1 MDSRDSVL
9 RMEALCYHGMKRTK
23 VCSLHLKRE
32 DSRNYLNGR
41 IPERWFCCKFALS
54 VLFPRKGNHPR
65 ERMNV
70 PSRFSSIR
78 HTSVH
83 ESFTTRPNV
92 LADVFTVFT
101 ILCSTSLSRAIKVTV
116 FGKPLLVYLE
126 TLRQVVKKDHAQGQ
140 IPECS
145 NTCTL
150 FRCQNLFPSSYLSC
164 SRHGFTGNACTINR
178 RLLLLYFIHT
188 RH

>member
-1 MDSRDSVL
+1 MGEFLKDGSVASSLCPFSYQGKVIISRTNECAVAFFIDQAHS
-9 RMEALCYHGMKRTK
+9 
-23 VCSLHLKRE
+23 
-32 DSRNYLNGR
+32 
-41 IPERWFCCKFALS
+41 
-54 VLFPRKGNHPR
+54 
-65 ERMNV
+65 
-70 PSRFSSIR
+70 
-78 HTSVH
+78 SVH

-92 LADVFTVFT
+92 STDVFTVFT
-101 ILCSTSLSRAIKVTV
+101 ILCSASLSRAIKVTV

-150 FRCQNLFPSSYLSC
+150 FRCQNLFPSSYLFC